1 MYCPNCGNKTS
12 IDQNFCRSC
21 GLGLEKIAVS
31 LSEQRPAKVD
41 LSLQERKERLEKLG
55 VAALSVFGLGFLGF
69 VVYLIVQKIIAKG
82 GDPLTL
88 FGMLGFLL
96 MVLCGLT
103 AVVLFAR
110 AKDLSDKSSKRQ
122 QQNLVG
128 GTQTGQLLS
137 EGHFEPIPT
146 VTERTTELLT
156 VDKRDTNRH

>member
-1 MYCPNCGNKTS
+1 MYCPNCGKATS

-31 LSEQRPAKVD
+31 LSEQRPEKLD
-41 LSLQERKERLEKLG
+41 QSLQAQKERLEKYG

-96 MVLCGLT
+96 MVVCGL
-103 AVVLFAR
+103 ASVVLFAK
-110 AKDLSDKSSKRQ
+110 AKDLRLESS
-122 QQNLVG
+122 
-128 GTQTGQLLS
+128 GQS
-137 EGHFEPIPT
+137 AGRCHPP
-146 VTERTTELLT
+146 
-156 VDKRDTNRH
+156 

>member
-1 MYCPNCGNKTS
+1 MFCPNCGKETS

-31 LSEQRPAKVD
+31 LSEQRPEKLD
-41 LSLQERKERLEKLG
+41 QSLQAQKERLEKYG

-82 GDPLTL
+82 GDPITL

-96 MVLCGLT
+96 MVVCGL
-103 AVVLFAR
+103 ASVVLFAK
-110 AKDLSDKSSKRQ
+110 AKDLREKSTKRQ
-122 QQNLVG
+122 QQNLASG
-128 GTQTGQLLS
+128 IPTGQLLS
-137 EGHFEPIPT
+137 EGHFEPVPT

-156 VDKRDTNRH
+156 VDKRETKRH

>member
-1 MYCPNCGNKTS
+1 MFCPNCGKATS
-12 IDQNFCRSC
+12 IDQRFCRAC
-21 GLGLEKIAVS
+21 GLSLEKIAVS

-41 LSLQERKERLEKLG
+41 ESLQQQKERLEKYG
-55 VAALSVFGLGFLGF
+55 VAALGVFGLGFLGF
-69 VVYLIVQKIIAKG
+69 VVYLMVVKIIAKG

-96 MVLCGLT
+96 MVVCGLA

-110 AKDLSDKSSKRQ
+110 AKDLKDKSSKRQ
-122 QQNLVG
+122 QQNLAG

-137 EGHFEPIPT
+137 EGHFEPVPT

-156 VDKRDTNRH
+156 VDKRDTKRH